1 MTLAPRHLRIEQRGR
16 VLQVLLDNPPANFLT
31 TAVMQELADLLDDL
45 EQRQDIGAVILSG
58 AADGV
63 FLTHFDVDEIE
74 RAVAPITF
82 SMPAWLTRLL
92 LESES
97 LLRHLPGARRLLRHT
112 LLAGVADMN
121 LFHEVTAHMRRM
133 DKVFIAAINGLA
145 LGGGCEL
152 ALACDLRLMA
162 EDDQVERFL
171 GQPEVLIGL
180 IPGGGGTQMLA
191 RSLGVAKALELCL
204 EGQLLEPRQA
214 LALGLVN
221 GLAPAEEL
229 LEAADAL
236 AQRLSRRSPQAVHLI
251 KHSIYQA
258 ASRDWTEGMASEKA
272 GFLSA
277 ASQGN
282 TRRAMREYI
291 ERVRTITREERPFRR
306 ADFDDLTEGNP
317 STWPTG
323 DLHDCLLFPGFR
335 HALADPEHSPDGRRL
350 PAVLRPGP
358 GHAAPAARPVAARL
372 RRRAPAAPP
381 GSLGRPARRRTA
393 L

>member
-31 TAVMQELADLLDDL
+31 TAVMQELADLLEDL
-45 EQRQDIGAVILSG
+45 EQRQDIGAVIFSG
-58 AADGV
+58 AADEV

-97 LLRHLPGARRLLRHT
+97 LLRHLPGARKLLRRT

-191 RSLGVAKALELCL
+191 RSLGVARALELCL

-236 AQRLSRRSPQAVHLI
+236 AQRLSRRSPQAVRLI
-251 KHSIYQA
+251 KRSIYQA

-306 ADFDDLTEGNP
+306 ADFDDLTEGNAI
-317 STWPTG
+317 
-323 DLHDCLLFPGFR
+323 DMAYR
-335 HALADPEHSPDGRRL
+335 
-350 PAVLRPGP
+350 
-358 GHAAPAARPVAARL
+358 
-372 RRRAPAAPP
+372 
-381 GSLGRPARRRTA
+381 
-393 L
+393 

>member
-31 TAVMQELADLLDDL
+31 TAVMQELADLLEDL

-97 LLRHLPGARRLLRHT
+97 LLRHLPGARKLLRHT

-191 RSLGVAKALELCL
+191 RSLGVARALELCL

-251 KHSIYQA
+251 KRSIYQA

-306 ADFDDLTEGNP
+306 ADFDDLTEGNAI
-317 STWPTG
+317 
-323 DLHDCLLFPGFR
+323 DMAYR
-335 HALADPEHSPDGRRL
+335 
-350 PAVLRPGP
+350 
-358 GHAAPAARPVAARL
+358 
-372 RRRAPAAPP
+372 
-381 GSLGRPARRRTA
+381 
-393 L
+393 

>member
-31 TAVMQELADLLDDL
+31 TAVMQELADLLEDL

-92 LESES
+92 MESES
-97 LLRHLPGARRLLRHT
+97 LLRHLPGARKLLRHT

-236 AQRLSRRSPQAVHLI
+236 AQRRSRRSPQAVRLI
-251 KHSIYQA
+251 KRSIYQA

-306 ADFDDLTEGNP
+306 ADFDDLTEGNAI
-317 STWPTG
+317 
-323 DLHDCLLFPGFR
+323 DMAYR
-335 HALADPEHSPDGRRL
+335 
-350 PAVLRPGP
+350 
-358 GHAAPAARPVAARL
+358 
-372 RRRAPAAPP
+372 
-381 GSLGRPARRRTA
+381 
-393 L
+393 

>member
-97 LLRHLPGARRLLRHT
+97 LLRHLPGARKLLRHT

-162 EDDQVERFL
+162 EDDQEERFL

-251 KHSIYQA
+251 KRSIYQA

-306 ADFDDLTEGNP
+306 ADFDDLTEGNAI
-317 STWPTG
+317 
-323 DLHDCLLFPGFR
+323 DMAYR
-335 HALADPEHSPDGRRL
+335 
-350 PAVLRPGP
+350 
-358 GHAAPAARPVAARL
+358 
-372 RRRAPAAPP
+372 
-381 GSLGRPARRRTA
+381 
-393 L
+393 

>member
-1 MTLAPRHLRIEQRGR
+1 MTLTPRHLRIEQRGR

-97 LLRHLPGARRLLRHT
+97 LLRHLPGARKLLRHT

-251 KHSIYQA
+251 KRSIYQA

-306 ADFDDLTEGNP
+306 ADFDDLTEGNAI
-317 STWPTG
+317 
-323 DLHDCLLFPGFR
+323 DMAYR
-335 HALADPEHSPDGRRL
+335 
-350 PAVLRPGP
+350 
-358 GHAAPAARPVAARL
+358 
-372 RRRAPAAPP
+372 
-381 GSLGRPARRRTA
+381 
-393 L
+393 

>member
-97 LLRHLPGARRLLRHT
+97 LLRHLPGARKLLRHT

-221 GLAPAEEL
+221 GLAPAEGL

-236 AQRLSRRSPQAVHLI
+236 AQRLSRRSPQAVRLI
-251 KHSIYQA
+251 KRSIYQA

-306 ADFDDLTEGNP
+306 ADFDDLTEGNAI
-317 STWPTG
+317 
-323 DLHDCLLFPGFR
+323 DMAYR
-335 HALADPEHSPDGRRL
+335 
-350 PAVLRPGP
+350 
-358 GHAAPAARPVAARL
+358 
-372 RRRAPAAPP
+372 
-381 GSLGRPARRRTA
+381 
-393 L
+393 

>member
-31 TAVMQELADLLDDL
+31 TAVMQELADLLEDL

-97 LLRHLPGARRLLRHT
+97 LLRHLPGARKLLRRT

-191 RSLGVAKALELCL
+191 RSLGVARALELCL

-236 AQRLSRRSPQAVHLI
+236 AQRLSRRSPQAVRLI
-251 KHSIYQA
+251 KRSIYQA

-277 ASQGN
+277 ASRGN

-306 ADFDDLTEGNP
+306 ADFDDLTEGNAI
-317 STWPTG
+317 
-323 DLHDCLLFPGFR
+323 DMAYR
-335 HALADPEHSPDGRRL
+335 
-350 PAVLRPGP
+350 
-358 GHAAPAARPVAARL
+358 
-372 RRRAPAAPP
+372 
-381 GSLGRPARRRTA
+381 
-393 L
+393 

>member
-31 TAVMQELADLLDDL
+31 TAVMQELADLLEDL
-45 EQRQDIGAVILSG
+45 EHRQDIGAVILSG

-74 RAVAPITF
+74 HAVAPITF

-97 LLRHLPGARRLLRHT
+97 LLRHLPGARKLLRRT

-191 RSLGVAKALELCL
+191 RSLGVARALELCL
-204 EGQLLEPRQA
+204 EGQLREPRQA
-214 LALGLVN
+214 LALGLGN

-236 AQRLSRRSPQAVHLI
+236 AQRLSRRSPQAVRLI
-251 KHSIYQA
+251 KRSIYQA

-306 ADFDDLTEGNP
+306 ADFDDLTEGNAI
-317 STWPTG
+317 
-323 DLHDCLLFPGFR
+323 DMAYR
-335 HALADPEHSPDGRRL
+335 
-350 PAVLRPGP
+350 
-358 GHAAPAARPVAARL
+358 
-372 RRRAPAAPP
+372 
-381 GSLGRPARRRTA
+381 
-393 L
+393 

>member
-31 TAVMQELADLLDDL
+31 TAVMQELADLLEDL

-97 LLRHLPGARRLLRHT
+97 LLRHLPGARKLLRHT

-236 AQRLSRRSPQAVHLI
+236 AQRMSRRSPQAVHLI
-251 KHSIYQA
+251 KRSIYQA

-306 ADFDDLTEGNP
+306 ADFDDLTEGNAI
-317 STWPTG
+317 
-323 DLHDCLLFPGFR
+323 DMAYR
-335 HALADPEHSPDGRRL
+335 
-350 PAVLRPGP
+350 
-358 GHAAPAARPVAARL
+358 
-372 RRRAPAAPP
+372 
-381 GSLGRPARRRTA
+381 
-393 L
+393 

>member
-16 VLQVLLDNPPANFLT
+16 VLQVMLDNPPANFLT

-97 LLRHLPGARRLLRHT
+97 LLRHLPGARKLLRHT

-191 RSLGVAKALELCL
+191 RSLGVARALELCL

-236 AQRLSRRSPQAVHLI
+236 AQRLSRRSPQAVRLI
-251 KHSIYQA
+251 KRSIYQA

-306 ADFDDLTEGNP
+306 ADFDDLTEGNAI
-317 STWPTG
+317 
-323 DLHDCLLFPGFR
+323 DMAYR
-335 HALADPEHSPDGRRL
+335 
-350 PAVLRPGP
+350 
-358 GHAAPAARPVAARL
+358 
-372 RRRAPAAPP
+372 
-381 GSLGRPARRRTA
+381 
-393 L
+393 

>member
-45 EQRQDIGAVILSG
+45 EQRQDIGAIILSG

-97 LLRHLPGARRLLRHT
+97 LLRHLPGARKLLRHT

-191 RSLGVAKALELCL
+191 RSLGVARALELCL

-251 KHSIYQA
+251 KRSIYQA

-306 ADFDDLTEGNP
+306 ADFDDLTEGNAI
-317 STWPTG
+317 
-323 DLHDCLLFPGFR
+323 DMAYR
-335 HALADPEHSPDGRRL
+335 
-350 PAVLRPGP
+350 
-358 GHAAPAARPVAARL
+358 
-372 RRRAPAAPP
+372 
-381 GSLGRPARRRTA
+381 
-393 L
+393 

>member
-16 VLQVLLDNPPANFLT
+16 VLQVLLDKPPANFLT
-31 TAVMQELADLLDDL
+31 TAVMQELADLLEDL

-97 LLRHLPGARRLLRHT
+97 LLRHLPGARRLLRRT
-112 LLAGVADMN
+112 LLAGVADIN

-191 RSLGVAKALELCL
+191 RSLGVARALELCL

-236 AQRLSRRSPQAVHLI
+236 AQRLSRRSPQAVRLI
-251 KHSIYQA
+251 KRSIYQA

-306 ADFDDLTEGNP
+306 ADFDDLTEGNAI
-317 STWPTG
+317 
-323 DLHDCLLFPGFR
+323 DMAYR
-335 HALADPEHSPDGRRL
+335 
-350 PAVLRPGP
+350 
-358 GHAAPAARPVAARL
+358 
-372 RRRAPAAPP
+372 
-381 GSLGRPARRRTA
+381 
-393 L
+393 

>member
-31 TAVMQELADLLDDL
+31 TAVMQELADLLEDL

-97 LLRHLPGARRLLRHT
+97 LLRHLPGARKLLRRT

-191 RSLGVAKALELCL
+191 RSLGVARALELCL

-236 AQRLSRRSPQAVHLI
+236 AQRLSRRSPQAVRLI
-251 KHSIYQA
+251 KRSIYQA

-306 ADFDDLTEGNP
+306 ADFDDLTEGNAIYMAY
-317 STWPTG
+317 
-323 DLHDCLLFPGFR
+323 R
-335 HALADPEHSPDGRRL
+335 
-350 PAVLRPGP
+350 
-358 GHAAPAARPVAARL
+358 
-372 RRRAPAAPP
+372 
-381 GSLGRPARRRTA
+381 
-393 L
+393 

>member
-31 TAVMQELADLLDDL
+31 TAVMQELADLLEDL

-97 LLRHLPGARRLLRHT
+97 LLRHLPGARKLLRRT

-191 RSLGVAKALELCL
+191 RSLGVARALELCL

-229 LEAADAL
+229 LEAADTL
-236 AQRLSRRSPQAVHLI
+236 AQRLSRRSPQAVRLI
-251 KHSIYQA
+251 KRSIYQA

-291 ERVRTITREERPFRR
+291 ERVRTIVREERPFRR
-306 ADFDDLTEGNP
+306 ADFDDLTEGNAI
-317 STWPTG
+317 
-323 DLHDCLLFPGFR
+323 DMAYR
-335 HALADPEHSPDGRRL
+335 
-350 PAVLRPGP
+350 
-358 GHAAPAARPVAARL
+358 
-372 RRRAPAAPP
+372 
-381 GSLGRPARRRTA
+381 
-393 L
+393 

>member
-1 MTLAPRHLRIEQRGR
+1 MSLAPRHLRIEQRGR

-31 TAVMQELADLLDDL
+31 TAVMQELADLLEDL

-63 FLTHFDVDEIE
+63 FLTHFDIDEIE

-97 LLRHLPGARRLLRHT
+97 LLRHLPGARKLLRRT

-191 RSLGVAKALELCL
+191 RSLGVARALELCL
-204 EGQLLEPRQA
+204 EGQLLEPRQV

-236 AQRLSRRSPQAVHLI
+236 AQRLSRRSPQAVRLI
-251 KHSIYQA
+251 KRSIYQA

-291 ERVRTITREERPFRR
+291 ERVRTIVREERPFRR
-306 ADFDDLTEGNP
+306 ADFDDLIEGNAI
-317 STWPTG
+317 
-323 DLHDCLLFPGFR
+323 DMAYR
-335 HALADPEHSPDGRRL
+335 
-350 PAVLRPGP
+350 
-358 GHAAPAARPVAARL
+358 
-372 RRRAPAAPP
+372 
-381 GSLGRPARRRTA
+381 
-393 L
+393 

>member
-31 TAVMQELADLLDDL
+31 TAVMQELADLLEDL

-97 LLRHLPGARRLLRHT
+97 LLRHLPGARKLLRRT

-191 RSLGVAKALELCL
+191 RSLGVARALELCL

-229 LEAADAL
+229 LGAADAL
-236 AQRLSRRSPQAVHLI
+236 AQRLSRRSPQAVRLI
-251 KHSIYQA
+251 KRSIYQA

-291 ERVRTITREERPFRR
+291 ERVRTIVREERPFRR
-306 ADFDDLTEGNP
+306 ADFDDLTEGNAI
-317 STWPTG
+317 
-323 DLHDCLLFPGFR
+323 DMAYR
-335 HALADPEHSPDGRRL
+335 
-350 PAVLRPGP
+350 
-358 GHAAPAARPVAARL
+358 
-372 RRRAPAAPP
+372 
-381 GSLGRPARRRTA
+381 
-393 L
+393 

>member
-1 MTLAPRHLRIEQRGR
+1 MSLAPRHLRIEQRGR

-31 TAVMQELADLLDDL
+31 TAVMQELADLLEDL

-63 FLTHFDVDEIE
+63 FLTHFDIDEIE

-97 LLRHLPGARRLLRHT
+97 LLRHLPGARKLLRRT

-191 RSLGVAKALELCL
+191 RSLGVARALELCL

-236 AQRLSRRSPQAVHLI
+236 AQRLSRRSPQAVRLI
-251 KHSIYQA
+251 KRSIYQA

-291 ERVRTITREERPFRR
+291 ERVRTIVREERPFRR
-306 ADFDDLTEGNP
+306 ADFDDLIEGNAI
-317 STWPTG
+317 
-323 DLHDCLLFPGFR
+323 DMAYR
-335 HALADPEHSPDGRRL
+335 
-350 PAVLRPGP
+350 
-358 GHAAPAARPVAARL
+358 
-372 RRRAPAAPP
+372 
-381 GSLGRPARRRTA
+381 
-393 L
+393 

>member
-31 TAVMQELADLLDDL
+31 TAVMQELADLLEDL

-97 LLRHLPGARRLLRHT
+97 LLRHLPGARKLLRRT

-191 RSLGVAKALELCL
+191 RSLGVARALELCL

-236 AQRLSRRSPQAVHLI
+236 AQRLSRRSPQAVRLI
-251 KHSIYQA
+251 KRSIYQA

-282 TRRAMREYI
+282 TCRAMREYI

-306 ADFDDLTEGNP
+306 ADFDDLTEGNAI
-317 STWPTG
+317 
-323 DLHDCLLFPGFR
+323 DMAYR
-335 HALADPEHSPDGRRL
+335 
-350 PAVLRPGP
+350 
-358 GHAAPAARPVAARL
+358 
-372 RRRAPAAPP
+372 
-381 GSLGRPARRRTA
+381 
-393 L
+393 

>member
-31 TAVMQELADLLDDL
+31 TAVMQELADLLEDL

-63 FLTHFDVDEIE
+63 FLTHFDVNEIE

-97 LLRHLPGARRLLRHT
+97 LLRHLPGARKLLRHT

-221 GLAPAEEL
+221 GLAPAKEL

-306 ADFDDLTEGNP
+306 ADFDDLTEGNAI
-317 STWPTG
+317 
-323 DLHDCLLFPGFR
+323 DMAYR
-335 HALADPEHSPDGRRL
+335 
-350 PAVLRPGP
+350 
-358 GHAAPAARPVAARL
+358 
-372 RRRAPAAPP
+372 
-381 GSLGRPARRRTA
+381 
-393 L
+393 

>member
-31 TAVMQELADLLDDL
+31 TAVMQELADLLEDL

-97 LLRHLPGARRLLRHT
+97 LLRHLPGARKLLRRT

-133 DKVFIAAINGLA
+133 DKVFIAAINGPA

-191 RSLGVAKALELCL
+191 RSLGVARALELCL
-204 EGQLLEPRQA
+204 EAQLLEPRQA

-236 AQRLSRRSPQAVHLI
+236 AQRLSRRSPQAVRLI
-251 KHSIYQA
+251 KRSIYQA

-306 ADFDDLTEGNP
+306 ADFDDLTEGNAI
-317 STWPTG
+317 
-323 DLHDCLLFPGFR
+323 DMAYR
-335 HALADPEHSPDGRRL
+335 
-350 PAVLRPGP
+350 
-358 GHAAPAARPVAARL
+358 
-372 RRRAPAAPP
+372 
-381 GSLGRPARRRTA
+381 
-393 L
+393 

>member
-31 TAVMQELADLLDDL
+31 TAVMQELADLLEDL
-45 EQRQDIGAVILSG
+45 EQRQDISAVILSG

-97 LLRHLPGARRLLRHT
+97 LLRHLPGARKLLRRT

-145 LGGGCEL
+145 LGDGCEL

-191 RSLGVAKALELCL
+191 RSLGVARALELCL

-236 AQRLSRRSPQAVHLI
+236 AQRLSRRSPQAVRLI
-251 KHSIYQA
+251 KRSIYQA

-306 ADFDDLTEGNP
+306 ADFDDLTEGNAI
-317 STWPTG
+317 
-323 DLHDCLLFPGFR
+323 DMAYR
-335 HALADPEHSPDGRRL
+335 
-350 PAVLRPGP
+350 
-358 GHAAPAARPVAARL
+358 
-372 RRRAPAAPP
+372 
-381 GSLGRPARRRTA
+381 
-393 L
+393 

>member
-1 MTLAPRHLRIEQRGR
+1 RSLSNEEAAMTLAPRHLRIEQRGR

-31 TAVMQELADLLDDL
+31 TAVMQELADLLEDL

-97 LLRHLPGARRLLRHT
+97 LLRHLPGARKLLRRT

-191 RSLGVAKALELCL
+191 RSLGVARALELCL

-236 AQRLSRRSPQAVHLI
+236 AQRLSRRSPQAVRLI
-251 KHSIYQA
+251 KRSIYQA

-306 ADFDDLTEGNP
+306 ADFDDLTEGNAI
-317 STWPTG
+317 
-323 DLHDCLLFPGFR
+323 DMAYR
-335 HALADPEHSPDGRRL
+335 
-350 PAVLRPGP
+350 
-358 GHAAPAARPVAARL
+358 
-372 RRRAPAAPP
+372 
-381 GSLGRPARRRTA
+381 
-393 L
+393 

>member
-31 TAVMQELADLLDDL
+31 TAVMQELADLLEDL

-74 RAVAPITF
+74 HAVAPITF

-97 LLRHLPGARRLLRHT
+97 LLRHLPGARKLLRRT

-191 RSLGVAKALELCL
+191 RSLGVARALELCL

-236 AQRLSRRSPQAVHLI
+236 AQRLSRRSPQAVRLI
-251 KHSIYQA
+251 KRSIYQA

-306 ADFDDLTEGNP
+306 ADFDDLTEGNAI
-317 STWPTG
+317 
-323 DLHDCLLFPGFR
+323 DMAYR
-335 HALADPEHSPDGRRL
+335 
-350 PAVLRPGP
+350 
-358 GHAAPAARPVAARL
+358 
-372 RRRAPAAPP
+372 
-381 GSLGRPARRRTA
+381 
-393 L
+393 

>member
-1 MTLAPRHLRIEQRGR
+1 MTLAPRYLRIEQRGR

-31 TAVMQELADLLDDL
+31 TAVMQELADLLEDL

-97 LLRHLPGARRLLRHT
+97 LLRHLPGARKLLRRT

-133 DKVFIAAINGLA
+133 DKVFITAINGLA

-191 RSLGVAKALELCL
+191 RSLGVARALELCL

-236 AQRLSRRSPQAVHLI
+236 AQRLSRRSPQAVRLI
-251 KHSIYQA
+251 KRSIYQA

-291 ERVRTITREERPFRR
+291 ERVRTIVREERPFRR
-306 ADFDDLTEGNP
+306 ADFDDLTEGNAI
-317 STWPTG
+317 
-323 DLHDCLLFPGFR
+323 DMAYR
-335 HALADPEHSPDGRRL
+335 
-350 PAVLRPGP
+350 
-358 GHAAPAARPVAARL
+358 
-372 RRRAPAAPP
+372 
-381 GSLGRPARRRTA
+381 
-393 L
+393 

>member
-31 TAVMQELADLLDDL
+31 TAVMQELADLLEDL

-97 LLRHLPGARRLLRHT
+97 LLRHLPGARKLLRRT

-191 RSLGVAKALELCL
+191 RSLGVARALELCL

-236 AQRLSRRSPQAVHLI
+236 VQRLSRRSPQAVRLI
-251 KHSIYQA
+251 KRSIYQA

-291 ERVRTITREERPFRR
+291 ERVRTIVREERPFRR
-306 ADFDDLTEGNP
+306 ADFDDLTEGNAI
-317 STWPTG
+317 
-323 DLHDCLLFPGFR
+323 DMAYR
-335 HALADPEHSPDGRRL
+335 
-350 PAVLRPGP
+350 
-358 GHAAPAARPVAARL
+358 
-372 RRRAPAAPP
+372 
-381 GSLGRPARRRTA
+381 
-393 L
+393 

>member
-31 TAVMQELADLLDDL
+31 TAVMQELADLLEDL

-97 LLRHLPGARRLLRHT
+97 LLRHLPGARKLLRRT

-251 KHSIYQA
+251 KRSIYQA
-258 ASRDWTEGMASEKA
+258 ASRDWAEGMASEKA

-306 ADFDDLTEGNP
+306 ADFDDLTEGNAI
-317 STWPTG
+317 
-323 DLHDCLLFPGFR
+323 DMAYR
-335 HALADPEHSPDGRRL
+335 
-350 PAVLRPGP
+350 
-358 GHAAPAARPVAARL
+358 
-372 RRRAPAAPP
+372 
-381 GSLGRPARRRTA
+381 
-393 L
+393 

>member
-1 MTLAPRHLRIEQRGR
+1 MTLAPRHLRVEQRGR

-31 TAVMQELADLLDDL
+31 TAVMQELADLLEDL

-97 LLRHLPGARRLLRHT
+97 LLRHLPGARKLLRRT

-191 RSLGVAKALELCL
+191 RSLGVARALELCL

-214 LALGLVN
+214 VALGLVN

-236 AQRLSRRSPQAVHLI
+236 AQRLSRRSPQAVRLI
-251 KHSIYQA
+251 KRSIYQA

-306 ADFDDLTEGNP
+306 ADFDDLTEGNAI
-317 STWPTG
+317 
-323 DLHDCLLFPGFR
+323 DMAYR
-335 HALADPEHSPDGRRL
+335 
-350 PAVLRPGP
+350 
-358 GHAAPAARPVAARL
+358 
-372 RRRAPAAPP
+372 
-381 GSLGRPARRRTA
+381 
-393 L
+393 

>member
-1 MTLAPRHLRIEQRGR
+1 MTLAPRHLRVEQRGR

-31 TAVMQELADLLDDL
+31 TAVMQELADLLEDL

-97 LLRHLPGARRLLRHT
+97 LLRHLPGARKLLRRT

-191 RSLGVAKALELCL
+191 RSLGVARALELCL

-229 LEAADAL
+229 LEAADTL
-236 AQRLSRRSPQAVHLI
+236 AQRLSRRSPQAVRLI
-251 KHSIYQA
+251 KRSIYQA

-291 ERVRTITREERPFRR
+291 ERVRTIVREERPFRR
-306 ADFDDLTEGNP
+306 ADFDDLTEGNAI
-317 STWPTG
+317 
-323 DLHDCLLFPGFR
+323 DMAYR
-335 HALADPEHSPDGRRL
+335 
-350 PAVLRPGP
+350 
-358 GHAAPAARPVAARL
+358 
-372 RRRAPAAPP
+372 
-381 GSLGRPARRRTA
+381 
-393 L
+393 

>member
-1 MTLAPRHLRIEQRGR
+1 MTLALRHLRIEQRGR

-31 TAVMQELADLLDDL
+31 TAVMQELADLLEDL

-97 LLRHLPGARRLLRHT
+97 LLRHLPGARKLLRRT

-191 RSLGVAKALELCL
+191 RSLGVARALELCL

-236 AQRLSRRSPQAVHLI
+236 AQRLSRRSPQAVRLI
-251 KHSIYQA
+251 KRSIYQA

-291 ERVRTITREERPFRR
+291 ERVRTIVREERPFRR
-306 ADFDDLTEGNP
+306 ADFDDLTEGNAI
-317 STWPTG
+317 
-323 DLHDCLLFPGFR
+323 DMAYR
-335 HALADPEHSPDGRRL
+335 
-350 PAVLRPGP
+350 
-358 GHAAPAARPVAARL
+358 
-372 RRRAPAAPP
+372 
-381 GSLGRPARRRTA
+381 
-393 L
+393 

>member
-1 MTLAPRHLRIEQRGR
+1 MTLAPRHLRVEQRGR

-31 TAVMQELADLLDDL
+31 TAVMQELADLLEDL

-97 LLRHLPGARRLLRHT
+97 LLRHLPGARKLLRRT

-191 RSLGVAKALELCL
+191 RSLGVARALEPCL

-236 AQRLSRRSPQAVHLI
+236 AQRLSRRSPQAVRLI
-251 KHSIYQA
+251 KRSIYQA

-291 ERVRTITREERPFRR
+291 ERVRTIVREERPFRR
-306 ADFDDLTEGNP
+306 ADFDDLTEGNAI
-317 STWPTG
+317 
-323 DLHDCLLFPGFR
+323 DMAYR
-335 HALADPEHSPDGRRL
+335 
-350 PAVLRPGP
+350 
-358 GHAAPAARPVAARL
+358 
-372 RRRAPAAPP
+372 
-381 GSLGRPARRRTA
+381 
-393 L
+393 

>member
-31 TAVMQELADLLDDL
+31 TAVMQELADLLEDL

-97 LLRHLPGARRLLRHT
+97 LLRHLPGARKLLRRT

-145 LGGGCEL
+145 LGGDCEL

-191 RSLGVAKALELCL
+191 RSLGVARALELCL

-236 AQRLSRRSPQAVHLI
+236 AQRLSRRSPQAVRLI
-251 KHSIYQA
+251 KRSIYQA

-306 ADFDDLTEGNP
+306 ADFDDLTEGNAI
-317 STWPTG
+317 
-323 DLHDCLLFPGFR
+323 DMAYR
-335 HALADPEHSPDGRRL
+335 
-350 PAVLRPGP
+350 
-358 GHAAPAARPVAARL
+358 
-372 RRRAPAAPP
+372 
-381 GSLGRPARRRTA
+381 
-393 L
+393 

>member
-31 TAVMQELADLLDDL
+31 TAVMQELADLLEDL
-45 EQRQDIGAVILSG
+45 EQRQDIGAVIFSG

-97 LLRHLPGARRLLRHT
+97 LLRHLPGARKLLRRT

-191 RSLGVAKALELCL
+191 RSLGVARALELCL

-236 AQRLSRRSPQAVHLI
+236 AQRLSRRSPQAVRLI
-251 KHSIYQA
+251 KRSIYQA

-306 ADFDDLTEGNP
+306 ADFDDLTEGNAI
-317 STWPTG
+317 
-323 DLHDCLLFPGFR
+323 DMAYR
-335 HALADPEHSPDGRRL
+335 
-350 PAVLRPGP
+350 
-358 GHAAPAARPVAARL
+358 
-372 RRRAPAAPP
+372 
-381 GSLGRPARRRTA
+381 
-393 L
+393 

>member
-31 TAVMQELADLLDDL
+31 TAVMQELADLLEDL

-97 LLRHLPGARRLLRHT
+97 LLRHLPGARKLLRRT

-191 RSLGVAKALELCL
+191 RSLGVARALELCL
-204 EGQLLEPRQA
+204 EAQLLEPRQA

-236 AQRLSRRSPQAVHLI
+236 AQRLSRRSPQAVRLI
-251 KHSIYQA
+251 KRSIYQA

-306 ADFDDLTEGNP
+306 ADFDDLTEGNAI
-317 STWPTG
+317 
-323 DLHDCLLFPGFR
+323 DMAYR
-335 HALADPEHSPDGRRL
+335 
-350 PAVLRPGP
+350 
-358 GHAAPAARPVAARL
+358 
-372 RRRAPAAPP
+372 
-381 GSLGRPARRRTA
+381 
-393 L
+393 

>member
-58 AADGV
+58 AADGG

-97 LLRHLPGARRLLRHT
+97 LLRHLPGARKLLRRT
-112 LLAGVADMN
+112 LLAGVVDMN

-191 RSLGVAKALELCL
+191 RSLGVARALELCL

-251 KHSIYQA
+251 KRSIYQA

-306 ADFDDLTEGNP
+306 ADFDDLTEGNAI
-317 STWPTG
+317 
-323 DLHDCLLFPGFR
+323 DMAYR
-335 HALADPEHSPDGRRL
+335 
-350 PAVLRPGP
+350 
-358 GHAAPAARPVAARL
+358 
-372 RRRAPAAPP
+372 
-381 GSLGRPARRRTA
+381 
-393 L
+393 

>member
-31 TAVMQELADLLDDL
+31 TAVMQELADLLEDL

-97 LLRHLPGARRLLRHT
+97 LLRHLPGARKLLRHT

-171 GQPEVLIGL
+171 GQPEALIGL

-251 KHSIYQA
+251 KRSIYQA

-306 ADFDDLTEGNP
+306 ADFDDLTEGNAI
-317 STWPTG
+317 
-323 DLHDCLLFPGFR
+323 DMAYR
-335 HALADPEHSPDGRRL
+335 
-350 PAVLRPGP
+350 
-358 GHAAPAARPVAARL
+358 
-372 RRRAPAAPP
+372 
-381 GSLGRPARRRTA
+381 
-393 L
+393 

>member
-31 TAVMQELADLLDDL
+31 TAVMQELADLLEDL

-82 SMPAWLTRLL
+82 SMPAWQTRLL

-97 LLRHLPGARRLLRHT
+97 LLRHLPGARKLLRRT

-191 RSLGVAKALELCL
+191 RSLGVARALELCL

-236 AQRLSRRSPQAVHLI
+236 AQRLSRRSPQAVRLI
-251 KHSIYQA
+251 KRSIYQA

-306 ADFDDLTEGNP
+306 ADFDDLTEGNAI
-317 STWPTG
+317 
-323 DLHDCLLFPGFR
+323 DMAYR
-335 HALADPEHSPDGRRL
+335 
-350 PAVLRPGP
+350 
-358 GHAAPAARPVAARL
+358 
-372 RRRAPAAPP
+372 
-381 GSLGRPARRRTA
+381 
-393 L
+393 